1 MSVSLRRVRM
11 GAVVLAGVFV
21 ASVIGYRLAGR
32 DWLDAVYMVVITIAT
47 VGYGEGSALS
57 PGEQVLTM
65 AVIVLGI
72 SAAVFTLGGFIQM
85 TMEGELERALRLG
98 RTSRAI
104 DKLSSHVILCGFGRM
119 GQILA
124 KELNAKKQDFLV
136 IDGSSA
142 MIAEAQNHGYLVLLG
157 DATDEATLIAA
168 GVERAKTL
176 VTALPNDA
184 ANVFITLTARDLNRS
199 LLIVARGEQQSTEK
213 KLLQAGANRVVLPAA
228 IGALRMA
235 AMVTRPSTIEL
246 MELVSGQ
253 STLDVEVDEILIA
266 EGSTLIGKS
275 LGDSRLHRPG
285 GLLLVAVKQAAG
297 GMLFNPAS
305 ELVFSAGDTLV
316 VLGKV
321 EDIDRFRR
329 ENQL

>member
-11 GAVVLAGVFV
+11 GAVVLVGVFA

-47 VGYGEGSALS
+47 VGYGEGSTLP
-57 PGEQVLTM
+57 PGEQILTM

-104 DKLSSHVILCGFGRM
+104 DKLSNHVILCGFGRI

-124 KELNAKKQDFLV
+124 KELTAKKQDFLV
-136 IDGSSA
+136 IDGNSA
-142 MIAEAQNHGYLVLLG
+142 MIAEAQNQGYLVLLG
-157 DATDEATLIAA
+157 DATDEATLITA

-184 ANVFITLTARDLNRS
+184 ANVFITLTARNLNRS

-246 MELVSGQ
+246 MELVAGQ
-253 STLDVEVDEILIA
+253 STLDVEVDEILII
-266 EGSTLIGKS
+266 ESSTLIGKS
-275 LGDSRLHRPG
+275 LSDVRLHNPG
-285 GLLLVAVKQAAG
+285 GLLVVAVKQATG

-305 ELVFSAGDTLV
+305 ELVFSAGDKLV

>member
-213 KLLQAGANRVVLPAA
+213 KLLQAGADRVVLPAA

-329 ENQL
+329 ENRL

>member
-213 KLLQAGANRVVLPAA
+213 KLLQAGADRVVLPAA